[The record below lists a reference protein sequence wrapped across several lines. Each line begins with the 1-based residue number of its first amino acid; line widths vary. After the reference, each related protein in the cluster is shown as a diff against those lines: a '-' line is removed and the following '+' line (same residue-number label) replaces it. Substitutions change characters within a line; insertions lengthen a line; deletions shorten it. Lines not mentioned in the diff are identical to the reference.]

1 MKLVLVVLLAFSL
14 SGMGIAQTYPSGGA
28 LPTSLRSSLQERLSL
43 FTQAQADGHWDEVAG
58 LLGRYR
64 RGGVGDH
71 LYTPTHK
78 QCLISQIQNSPLVA
92 FSFSFEKVMFS
103 TEILSMPA
111 GSRWW
116 YLPGEGTFRTQS
128 GEMKQQ
134 TQLVAYRDNGRW
146 YFTPPNYDSYWE
158 KTHITEADFSIDR
171 ADEINVENNPKC
183 PLEIRDVHVFME
195 REFPS
200 LRDVKFTLQNRTAKR
215 VKGFTVRLYEGKGG
229 TSHSA
234 GHEIEP
240 NAAIEEKM
248 DSSAY
253 AYFCDGIE
261 KKRFVVESVWF
272 ADGSEWP
279 QSHK

>member
-1 MKLVLVVLLAFSL
+1 M
-14 SGMGIAQTYPSGGA
+14 SGRGTAQTYRSGGA
-28 LPTSLRSSLQERLSL
+28 LPTNLRSSLQERLSL
-43 FTQAQADGHWDEVAG
+43 FTQAQAEGHWDEVAR

-64 RGGVGDH
+64 RGGVGAH

-78 QCLISQIQNSPLVA
+78 QCLISQMQTSPLVG

-111 GSRWW
+111 ASRWW
-116 YLPGEGTFRTQS
+116 YLAGEGTFQRQS
-128 GEMKQQ
+128 GEIKQE

-146 YFTPPNYDSYWE
+146 YFTPPNYDGRWE
-158 KTHITEADFSIDR
+158 KSHTTEADFAIDR
-171 ADEINVENNPKC
+171 ADEIKVENNSRC
-183 PLEIRDVHVFME
+183 PLEIRDVHVFMD
-195 REFPS
+195 RKFPS
-200 LRDVKFTLQNRTAKR
+200 LRDLKFTLQNRTPKR
-215 VKGFTVRLYEGKGG
+215 VRGFTVRLYEGKGS

-234 GHEIEP
+234 GREIEP
-240 NAAIEEKM
+240 HAAVEEKM

-253 AYFCDGIE
+253 VYFCDGIK